1 MGEATS
7 TLKDPRNDGAPS
19 GPPGR
24 RVKKDK
30 EEDPSNIVIYESS
43 TSASEDESGSS
54 GGEQRGRRKQVK
66 SRKKESQTTSDWLQ
80 EEIVL
85 PPSGEDDLNKLA
97 VDEKNLDPTS
107 ATIHGI
113 LYGRDYKKDDEG
125 RSKIRKGVLA
135 LPKDN
140 LLVHTLTGKET
151 LQGLALKYGVQAS
164 DIKKINRLWNNEDIF
179 ALKQVVI
186 PTTNEEYLN
195 FQAAQA
201 LNTKTTKN
209 ISILESLSA
218 DQKSLITKFMDVA
231 SCEPDI
237 AQSYLVQKNWD
248 YSKALALFY
257 SQQDSD
263 GSDEE
268 TKRKHLDEKARKIR
282 QDEMEE
288 ITEEPLQRSSFH
300 SAPVAS
306 YLLPTDDKSF
316 SVHRVQKRLQERFAK
331 QDEEIFEI

>member
-1 MGEATS
+1 
-7 TLKDPRNDGAPS
+7 
-19 GPPGR
+19 
-24 RVKKDK
+24 
-30 EEDPSNIVIYESS
+30 
-43 TSASEDESGSS
+43 
-54 GGEQRGRRKQVK
+54 
-66 SRKKESQTTSDWLQ
+66 
-80 EEIVL
+80 
-85 PPSGEDDLNKLA
+85 
-97 VDEKNLDPTS
+97 LDPTS
-107 ATIHGI
+107 AAIHGI

-201 LNTKTTKN
+201 LNTKSSKN
-209 ISILESLSA
+209 LSILESVSA

-237 AQSYLVQKNWD
+237 AQSYLVQKNWN

-268 TKRKHLDEKARKIR
+268 TKKKHLEDKARKIR

-288 ITEEPLQRSSFH
+288 ITEEPLQRTFH
-300 SAPVAS
+300 SSPVAS